1 LGLAEIFNVALQQRP
16 RCATC
21 DAYRM
26 SGEERGGEAD
36 PGAELVARELGLAT
50 PNLDCLESRLSADYH
65 VDDWGLRVFGG
76 VADEVARAVASD
88 LVVSSVLGAKV
99 ALRDV
104 ALRQRQHADLVG
116 PNGRTM
122 PRPGVLDDYMVLVES
137 EACITDCLRAIGT
150 ALDCI
155 VAVSVLLIGVPK
167 EVQRAEGSWLLAS
180 LDAKAQIPTDQ
191 RAAWNIVVR
200 DVSAEGDRP
209 AKGWLAWALETRNA
223 VIHRAPLLHVWL
235 NRPGRR
241 PGGRQLFV
249 RTAEQPA
256 HLMRMEPHMR
266 REPWLPD
273 MHALSEAGLAAADLW
288 LPEPTQNTLGHLKN
302 GAVRVLECVANDLL
316 ELWGTSMPAFSW
328 PVDAWKLERR
338 DHSRRVQL
346 AAQFEGFEQNYPT
359 PPPSTM
365 HAHPHTSARAV
376 LSDGVRARQASQ
388 PGST

>member
-1 LGLAEIFNVALQQRP
+1 MAEVFHIIDASSRDAITNSMTMALGR
-16 RCATC
+16 
-21 DAYRM
+21 D
-26 SGEERGGEAD
+26 G
-36 PGAELVARELGLAT
+36 VARPT
-50 PNLDCLESRLSADYH
+50 PDC
-65 VDDWGLRVFGG
+65 
-76 VADEVARAVASD
+76 
-88 LVVSSVLGAKV
+88 
-99 ALRDV
+99 
-104 ALRQRQHADLVG
+104 
-116 PNGRTM
+116 
-122 PRPGVLDDYMVLVES
+122 
-137 EACITDCLRAIGT
+137 
-150 ALDCI
+150 
-155 VAVSVLLIGVPK
+155 VLLRRDGI
-167 EVQRAEGSWLLAS
+167 E
-180 LDAKAQIPTDQ
+180 IPIEDSVAPIHDRDGQATG
-191 RAAWNIVVR
+191 AVIVVR